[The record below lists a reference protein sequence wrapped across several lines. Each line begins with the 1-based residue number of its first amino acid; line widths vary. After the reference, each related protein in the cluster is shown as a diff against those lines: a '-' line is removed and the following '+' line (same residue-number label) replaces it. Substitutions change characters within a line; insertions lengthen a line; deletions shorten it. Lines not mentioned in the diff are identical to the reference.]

1 MSSVDTTQLRA
12 GPGIRPR
19 GADARATARSLA
31 ELDARQGNLLLAL
44 QDPASMHAEMLTALM
59 VSNSLLELSKLA
71 TARLN
76 LAEFSRAALTTVMQC
91 TPVTASALYFSA
103 PDVPPVHESLGG
115 WVEPVPEETAI
126 PRPDAVISAD
136 QVCSPVFGADRTVPI
151 GYFGVTGAPR
161 GLVDAGLVVRASDQ
175 ISSML
180 GLLIEAERLRRAAAA
195 AQAMEL
201 VSALGDDYGEVDLF
215 ELAST
220 FASLPGAEAARILVE
235 ISRFG
240 GPIIVESGNTDEEI
254 AHSEGVHDIDRKAT
268 VTLHVWWTGG
278 AAPSDNR
285 LDAIADRFV
294 MSLTRA
300 EETAKLRS
308 EVETDELTGIGNRR
322 RGSRALAQAAA
333 RAQRSGEEFAVL
345 MLDLDRFKLVNDEFG
360 HETGDAVLRMFAEA
374 IETVVR
380 SYDVAARWGGE
391 EFLLVC
397 PGTGR
402 SGSEALARR
411 LLEKT
416 PELCSQALPEGRL
429 QTVSIGIAVCENLSC
444 DSRALLRSADQAM
457 YQAKTTGR
465 NRFIVAEPAHRS
477 RYPFT

>member
-1 MSSVDTTQLRA
+1 MSSTTQLRT
-12 GPGIRPR
+12 GPGVGQRSNEHR
-19 GADARATARSLA
+19 SAARSLA
-31 ELDARQGNLLLAL
+31 ELDARQGDLLLAL
-44 QDPASMHAEMLTALM
+44 QDPASVHAEMLTALM

-71 TARLN
+71 TARLS

-91 TPVTASALYFSA
+91 TPVTACALYFSA
-103 PDVPPVHESLGG
+103 PDVPPVHESLGD
-115 WVEPVPEETAI
+115 WVEPVIDETDVA
-126 PRPDAVISAD
+126 PFDASAD
-136 QVCSPVFGADRTVPI
+136 QVCSPVFGADGSAPI

-161 GLVDAGLVVRASDQ
+161 GLVDAGLVDRAADQ

-240 GPIIVESGNTDEEI
+240 GPIMVESGNADEEI
-254 AHSEGVHDIDRKAT
+254 PHTERVDEIDRNAQI
-268 VTLHVWWTGG
+268 TLHVWWTGG

-285 LDAIADRFV
+285 LDAITDRFV
-294 MSLTRA
+294 VSLARA
-300 EETAKLRS
+300 EQTAKLRS

-333 RAQRSGEEFAVL
+333 RAQRSGEEFAIF
-345 MLDLDRFKLVNDEFG
+345 MMDLDKFKSVNDEFG
-360 HETGDAVLRMFAEA
+360 HEMGDSVLRLFAEA
-374 IETVVR
+374 IEAVVR
-380 SYDVAARWGGE
+380 GYDVAARWGGE

-402 SGSEALARR
+402 SGSEALAKR
-411 LLEKT
+411 LLAKT
-416 PELCSQALPEGRL
+416 PDMCSQALPEGRL
-429 QTVSIGIAVCENLSC
+429 QTVSIGIAVCENSSC
-444 DSRALLRSADQAM
+444 DPQVLLRSADEAM
-457 YQAKTTGR
+457 YRAKTTGR
-465 NRFIVAEPAHRS
+465 NRFIVAEPAR
-477 RYPFT
+477 RPR

>member
-1 MSSVDTTQLRA
+1 MSSTTQLRT
-12 GPGIRPR
+12 GPGTSQRSTEPR
-19 GADARATARSLA
+19 SAARSLA
-31 ELDARQGNLLLAL
+31 ELDARQGDLLLAL
-44 QDPASMHAEMLTALM
+44 QDPASVHAEMLTALM

-76 LAEFSRAALTTVMQC
+76 LAEFSRAALTTVVQC
-91 TPVTASALYFSA
+91 TPVTACALYFSA
-103 PDVPPVHESLGG
+103 PDVPPVHESLGS
-115 WVEPVPEETAI
+115 WVEPPLDDTAI
-126 PRPDAVISAD
+126 PLPDAVVSGD
-136 QVCSPVFGADRTVPI
+136 QVCSPVFGADRNAPI

-161 GLVDAGLVVRASDQ
+161 GLVDAGLVDRASDQ

-195 AQAMEL
+195 SEAMEM
-201 VSALGDDYGEVDLF
+201 VSALGDDYGEADLF

-220 FASLPGAEAARILVE
+220 FASLPGAEAARIFVE

-240 GPIIVESGNTDEEI
+240 GPIMVESGNTDEEI
-254 AHSEGVHDIDRKAT
+254 THSERVDEIDRNAKM
-268 VTLHVWWTGG
+268 TLHVWWTGG

-285 LDAIADRFV
+285 LDAITDRLV
-294 MSLTRA
+294 VSLARA
-300 EETAKLRS
+300 EQTAKLRA

-333 RAQRSGEEFAVL
+333 RSQRSGEEFAIF
-345 MLDLDRFKLVNDEFG
+345 MMDLDKFKSVNDEFG
-360 HETGDAVLRMFAEA
+360 HEMGDSVLRLFAEA
-374 IETVVR
+374 IEAVVR
-380 SYDVAARWGGE
+380 GYDVAARWGGE

-402 SGSEALARR
+402 SGSEALAKR

-416 PELCSQALPEGRL
+416 PDMCSQALPEGRL
-429 QTVSIGIAVCENLSC
+429 QTVSIGIAVCENSSC
-444 DSRALLRSADQAM
+444 DPQALLRSADEAM

-465 NRFIVAEPAHRS
+465 NKFIVAEPAR
-477 RYPFT
+477 RVK